1 MLVVSSAG
9 ISVEPERLIS
19 CEPALVNDA
28 CVVELMLV
36 DRARR
41 AARSLRPRWRRR
53 AAPQEKLANCAAASA
68 SSNFPASVLWST
80 ITSSGKLT
88 IVPAA
93 APTELQLVAFS
104 AHPSS
109 VIVSLPFSGAVSS
122 PAPAPPLHSI
132 FSLPTSSTVLPTAA
146 VKVPFACSYFP
157 SGLPFFCSI
166 CLQAPSSNS
175 PFFCP
180 KQTPASARYHSY
192 LPLPSACPFDSC
204 GVRHADSP

>member
-1 MLVVSSAG
+1 MLVVSSAA
-9 ISVEPERLIS
+9 ISVEPERSTS
-19 CEPALVNDA
+19 CEPAFVKDA
-28 CVVELMLV
+28 CDVELMPSMMEPV
-36 DRARR
+36 SGPA
-41 AARSLRPRWRRR
+41 
-53 AAPQEKLANCAAASA
+53 AAPSMAKLAAPHEKLANCAAASA
-68 SSNFPASVLWST
+68 SSNFPASVPWST

-146 VKVPFACSYFP
+146 VKVPFASSYFP

-204 GVRHADSP
+204 GVRQADSP